1 MTTIGVLIANYIEVV
16 QLNAN
21 IIDLYQMNLK
31 AEMTTSEVLSLQ
43 NTNLVKAFFRSPTLP
58 AY

>member
-43 NTNLVKAFFRSPTLP
+43 NTNLVKAFFRSPILP